1 MANPTTQP
9 TLLARLR
16 DHADHAAW
24 REFEE
29 RYRDLIQRYCRRRG
43 LQQSDAED
51 VRQMVL
57 LNLARQLKSFEYR
70 PDRGRFRSYLGQVTR
85 NAIHRYF
92 RRPRLDPPGLETD
105 VVADMAAGNV
115 PGQGPGGGGSDE
127 ELDQVWEHEWMLH
140 HYRIALASV
149 RTSAEPRSV
158 EVFEHLLAGE
168 TPDEVAARFEMSK
181 DAVHKI
187 KQRMRNRLKELVAR
201 QVQDEELG

>member
-29 RYRDLIQRYCRRRG
+29 RYRDLILRYCRRRG

-92 RRPRLDPPGLETD
+92 RRPRLDTHGLETD
-105 VVADMAAGNV
+105 VVADLATGSETSR
-115 PGQGPGGGGSDE
+115 GGVDD

-140 HYRIALASV
+140 HYRIALVTARAS
-149 RTSAEPRSV
+149 ADPKSV
-158 EVFEHLLAGE
+158 EVFEHLLGGE
-168 TPDEVAARFEMSK
+168 TPDEVAARFEMTR
-181 DAVHKI
+181 DAVHKV

-201 QVQDEELG
+201 QVHDEETG

>member
-1 MANPTTQP
+1 MAHPTTQP

-29 RYRDLIQRYCRRRG
+29 RYRDLILRYCRRRG

-57 LNLARQLKSFEYR
+57 LNLAKQLKSFEYR

-85 NAIHRYF
+85 NAIHRYY
-92 RRPRLDPPGLETD
+92 RRPRPESPGLEES
-105 VVADMAAGNV
+105 VVSDLAEPS
-115 PGQGPGGGGSDE
+115 PGADE

-149 RTSAEPRSV
+149 RGSADPKSV

-168 TPDEVAARFEMSK
+168 TTDDVAARFAMSR
-181 DAVHKI
+181 DAVHKV
-187 KQRMRNRLKELVAR
+187 KQRMRNRLKDLVAQ
-201 QVQDEELG
+201 QVRDEELS